1 MFDKPDEYEGRTGD
15 SFAVKEHVDRLVA
28 IKVEKYEPAVKTVR
42 GEKPA
47 IGARVTLIDG
57 PEAGTSYD
65 DALIFG
71 AVLVPQLKEKV
82 GRHVLGRLYEGEAKD
97 GNFAPYKLAEATD
110 EETEYAV
117 RFLSA
122 KPAAA
127 APAAAA
133 ATPAPV
139 PGSFGAGTAAAIT
152 APKAPWEQ

>member
-15 SFAVKEHVDRLVA
+15 SFAVKDHVDRLVA
-28 IKVEKYEPAVKTVR
+28 IRVEKYEPAVKTVR

-47 IGARVTLIDG
+47 IGAAVTVIDG
-57 PEAGTSYD
+57 PDAGTVYA

-110 EETEYAV
+110 QETEYAV
-117 RFLSA
+117 RFLTTGEVA
-122 KPAAA
+122 Q
-127 APAAAA
+127 PAAAA
-133 ATPAPV
+133 APPAT
-139 PGSFGAGTAAAIT
+139 TAAAPAG
-152 APKAPWEQ
+152 APRAPWET